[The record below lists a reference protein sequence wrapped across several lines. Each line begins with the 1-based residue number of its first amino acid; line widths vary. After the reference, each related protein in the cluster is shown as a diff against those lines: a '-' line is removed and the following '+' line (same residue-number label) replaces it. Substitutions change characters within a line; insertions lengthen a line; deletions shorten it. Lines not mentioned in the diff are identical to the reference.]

1 MGALKL
7 LNHYLCQALH
17 FYLENGASC
26 SFFKMYKDK
35 ICGAVAVIELLE
47 CDNCLKNQADHI
59 YDFINNIK
67 DQSASK
73 IEQKL
78 AETREKSCN

>member
-1 MGALKL
+1 MNALKL
-7 LNHYLCQALH
+7 LNHYICQCLH
-17 FYLENGASC
+17 FYLKNGASC
-26 SFFKMYKDK
+26 PFFKMYQDK
-35 ICGAVAVIELLE
+35 LCGAVAAIELIE
-47 CDNCLKNQADHI
+47 CDGSLKEQAAHF